1 MLLITGKLSAKDV
14 QDLAAL
20 AVASGATDREVV
32 WLASLG
38 SHGAAIGGNIS
49 KQIYNAYC
57 KHRGLCDPEIVAVK
71 CKDVKTSKTIE
82 AQVAMFLPHDLLSS
96 LSHNCPTAFASLFG
110 ARRLPDWWKT
120 IGLNNS
126 KFWQHPILDGNLESC
141 IPIQMFGDGVE
152 FQDRDSLTTIGLKGV
167 CMEESGAKDSYM
179 LIAAFPK
186 CATIDETWQDIWRWN
201 CWSLQA
207 LLTGKH
213 PRQDPFGV
221 DFPLGSKR
229 HALAGSDIIRGG
241 FTSVLWAFA
250 QTSSSSRVICFNR
263 IIQKLSS
270 VGAAVATAATSRGRI
285 LVQMRNGESAF

>member
-120 IGLNNS
+120 IGLNNP
-126 KFWQHPILDGNLESC
+126 KLWQHPILDGNLESC

-241 FTSVLWAFA
+241 FTSVLWVFA